1 MKKIEISKENVEQAY
16 KTANDNNVK
25 NVLRALFG
33 NAVEEEKPQL
43 ITDRVKSY
51 EDACRELGL
60 IVRVDFEDEEPA
72 DIAYEKLKVIA
83 QALNE
88 GWKPQFKTDEY
99 RYYPWFWL
107 YTKKELK
114 DMKEDEKK
122 ERRMLDIT
130 DLYVSDYAG
139 FGSATSGYAPSFAYA
154 YIGSRLCLKDSDL
167 ALYCGKQFIEL
178 WADFYLT
185 RK

>member
-33 NAVEEEKPQL
+33 NAVDTEKPQL
-43 ITDRVKSY
+43 VTDRIKTY
-51 EDACRELGL
+51 EDACNELGL
-60 IVRVDFEDEEPA
+60 IARVDFEDEEPA
-72 DIAYEKLKVIA
+72 DIAYDKLKVIV

-114 DMKEDEKK
+114 EMQDSEKK
-122 ERRMLDIT
+122 ERRMIDIT
-130 DLYVSDYAG
+130 DLYVSDFAG
-139 FGSATSGYAPSFAYA
+139 FGYAASNYAPSATYA
-154 YIGSRLCLKDSDL
+154 NIGSRLCFKDRDL
-167 ALYCGKQFIEL
+167 AIYCGKQFIEL